1 MRRYH
6 IYFEPFVDKI
16 RVNQYIGLDM
26 SFYSELLP
34 VESLIYILDTVII
47 DELTFKNNKRWKEDL
62 QKDLG
67 IENIQLNFFDAPNG
81 WMKDGSYE
89 DCKHVRTVKQQ
100 EICPADEVRLCV
112 FTQSAKPCK
121 APGPTISDFLVV
133 DYKSAEFNWNYEIS
147 AYFNPRQKE
156 EFQYHGEIVAID
168 SRKSNPICSKYHGN
182 LHGDHPSTESSVA
195 WTGPLLTEV
204 TFYDC
209 DSILKNIG
217 KIETID
223 DLFRIAPHLS
233 DF

>member
-62 QKDLG
+62 QKELG
-67 IENIQLNFFDAPNG
+67 IENIQLNFFDASKG
-81 WMKDGSYE
+81 MMKDGSYE
-89 DCKHVRTVKQQ
+89 DCEHVRTIKQN
-100 EICPADEVRLCV
+100 ETCPDNEVHLCV

-121 APGPTISDFLVV
+121 ASGHMVSNYLVV

-147 AYFNPRQKE
+147 AYFDSGQKE
-156 EFQYHGEIVAID
+156 FYGEIVTTD
-168 SRKSNPICSKYHGN
+168 SRKSEPIRIKYHNN
-182 LHGDHPSTESSVA
+182 LHGESPSTESSIA
-195 WTGPLLTEV
+195 WTVPLLTEV
-204 TFYDC
+204 TFYDFEA
-209 DSILKNIG
+209 ILKNIG
-217 KIETID
+217 KVETTD
-223 DLFRIAPHLS
+223 NLFRIAPHLS

>member
-47 DELTFKNNKRWKEDL
+47 DELTFRNNKRWKENL
-62 QKDLG
+62 QKELG
-67 IENIQLNFFDAPNG
+67 IENIQLNFFDAPKG
-81 WMKDGSYE
+81 YMKDGSYE
-89 DCKHVRTVKQQ
+89 DCEHVRTIKQN
-100 EICPADEVRLCV
+100 ETCPDNEVRLCV

-121 APGPTISDFLVV
+121 IPGHTINNYLVV

-147 AYFNPRQKE
+147 AYFDYGQKE
-156 EFQYHGEIVAID
+156 FRGEIVTTD
-168 SRKSNPICSKYHGN
+168 SRKSEPIHGKYHNN
-182 LHGDHPSTESSVA
+182 LYGKHPSTESSVA

-204 TFYDC
+204 TFYDF

-217 KIETID
+217 KVETID
-223 DLFRIAPHLS
+223 DLFRIAPRLS

>member
-26 SFYSELLP
+26 SFYSEPLP
-34 VESLIYILDTVII
+34 VKNLFNILDTVII

-62 QKDLG
+62 QKELG
-67 IENIQLNFFDAPNG
+67 IENIQLNFFDAPKNR
-81 WMKDGSYE
+81 MKDGSYE
-89 DCKHVRTVKQQ
+89 DCKRVRTIKQN
-100 EICPADEVRLCV
+100 ETCPDDEVHLCV
-112 FTQSAKPCK
+112 FTQSGEPCK
-121 APGPTISDFLVV
+121 APGYLLNDYLVV

-147 AYFNPRQKE
+147 AHYGAGKQGF
-156 EFQYHGEIVAID
+156 YGSITVID
-168 SRKSNPICSKYHGN
+168 SRKSSPIRSKYHGN
-182 LHGDHPSTESSVA
+182 LHGDYPSTESSVA

-204 TFYDC
+204 TFYDV

-217 KIETID
+217 KVETTD

>member
-47 DELTFKNNKRWKEDL
+47 DELTFRNNKRWKENL
-62 QKDLG
+62 QKELG
-67 IENIQLNFFDAPNG
+67 IENIQLTFFDAPKG
-81 WMKDGSYE
+81 WGKDGSY
-89 DCKHVRTVKQQ
+89 DGCKHVRTIKQN
-100 EICPADEVRLCV
+100 ETCPDNEVHLCV

-121 APGPTISDFLVV
+121 APGHMISNYLVV

-147 AYFNPRQKE
+147 AYFDSGQKE
-156 EFQYHGEIVAID
+156 FYGEIVTTD
-168 SRKSNPICSKYHGN
+168 SRKSEPIRSKYHNN
-182 LHGDHPSTESSVA
+182 LHGENPSTESSIA
-195 WTGPLLTEV
+195 WTVPLLTEV
-204 TFYDC
+204 TFYDF

-217 KIETID
+217 KVETTD
-223 DLFRIAPHLS
+223 DLFKITPQL
-233 DF
+233 FVF

>member
-47 DELTFKNNKRWKEDL
+47 DELTFRNNKRWKEDL
-62 QKDLG
+62 QKELG
-67 IENIQLNFFDAPNG
+67 IENIQLNFFDAPKG
-81 WMKDGSYE
+81 WMKDGGYE
-89 DCKHVRTVKQQ
+89 DCKHVRTIKQN
-100 EICPADEVRLCV
+100 ETCPDNDVHLCV

-121 APGPTISDFLVV
+121 ASGHMISNYLVV

-147 AYFNPRQKE
+147 AYFDSGQKE
-156 EFQYHGEIVAID
+156 FHGEIVTAD
-168 SRKSNPICSKYHGN
+168 SRKSSLICGKYHGN

-204 TFYDC
+204 TFYDF

-217 KIETID
+217 KVETTD
-223 DLFRIAPHLS
+223 DLFRIAPKLS

>member
-47 DELTFKNNKRWKEDL
+47 DELTFRNNKRWKEDL
-62 QKDLG
+62 QKELG
-67 IENIQLNFFDAPNG
+67 IENIQLNFFDAPKG
-81 WMKDGSYE
+81 WMKDGTPE
-89 DCKHVRTVKQQ
+89 DCNHVRTVKQQ

-121 APGPTISDFLVV
+121 APGPTISNFLVV
-133 DYKSAEFNWNYEIS
+133 DYKSTEFNWNYEIS
-147 AYFNPRQKE
+147 AYFDYGQKE
-156 EFQYHGEIVAID
+156 FYGEIVTAD
-168 SRKSNPICSKYHGN
+168 SRKSSPICGKYHSNLYGN
-182 LHGDHPSTESSVA
+182 HPSTESSVA

-204 TFYDC
+204 TFYDFEA
-209 DSILKNIG
+209 ILKNIG
-217 KIETID
+217 KVETTD
-223 DLFRIAPHLS
+223 DLFRIAPRLS

>member
-16 RVNQYIGLDM
+16 RVNQYIGLNM

-34 VESLIYILDTVII
+34 VKSLFNILDTVII

-62 QKDLG
+62 QKELG
-67 IENIQLNFFDAPNG
+67 IENIQLNFFDAPKG
-81 WMKDGSYE
+81 MMKDGSYE
-89 DCKHVRTVKQQ
+89 DCEHVRTIKQN
-100 EICPADEVRLCV
+100 EACPDNEVHLCV

-121 APGPTISDFLVV
+121 APDHMISNYLVV
-133 DYKSAEFNWNYEIS
+133 DYKSSEFNWNYEIS
-147 AYFNPRQKE
+147 AYFDSGQKE
-156 EFQYHGEIVAID
+156 FHGEIVTAD
-168 SRKSNPICSKYHGN
+168 SRKSSSICGKYHGN

-204 TFYDC
+204 TFYDF

-217 KIETID
+217 KVETTD
-223 DLFRIAPHLS
+223 DLFRIAPPLS

>member
-62 QKDLG
+62 QKELG
-67 IENIQLNFFDAPNG
+67 IENIQLNFFDAPKNR
-81 WMKDGSYE
+81 MKDGNYE
-89 DCKHVRTVKQQ
+89 DCKRVRTIKQN
-100 EICPADEVRLCV
+100 ETCPDDEVHLCV

-121 APGPTISDFLVV
+121 APGHMISDYLVV

-147 AYFNPRQKE
+147 TYFDSGQKE
-156 EFQYHGEIVAID
+156 FHGEIITTD
-168 SRKSNPICSKYHGN
+168 SRKSSPICGKYHGN
-182 LHGDHPSTESSVA
+182 LQGNHPSTESSVA
-195 WTGPLLTEV
+195 WTEPLLTEV
-204 TFYDC
+204 TFYDF

-217 KIETID
+217 KVETTD

-233 DF
+233 NF

>member
-47 DELTFKNNKRWKEDL
+47 DELTFRNNKRWKENL
-62 QKDLG
+62 QKELG
-67 IENIQLNFFDAPNG
+67 IENIQLTFFDAPKG
-81 WMKDGSYE
+81 WGKDGSYD
-89 DCKHVRTVKQQ
+89 DCKHVRTIKQN
-100 EICPADEVRLCV
+100 EACPDNEVHLCV

-121 APGPTISDFLVV
+121 VSGHMVGNYLVV

-147 AYFNPRQKE
+147 AYFDSDQKE
-156 EFQYHGEIVAID
+156 FYGEIVTTD
-168 SRKSNPICSKYHGN
+168 SRKSEPIRSKYHNN
-182 LHGDHPSTESSVA
+182 LHGESPSTESSIA
-195 WTGPLLTEV
+195 WTVPLLTEV
-204 TFYDC
+204 TFYDF

-217 KIETID
+217 KVETTD
-223 DLFRIAPHLS
+223 DLFKITPSLS